1 MRGPAPE
8 IDTMKRQLDGIIL
21 AAGESRRMGY
31 PKPILKIGGRTF
43 IEQIAET
50 MLAVVP
56 RLVIVI
62 GAHRERVRAAIPR
75 DARIVV
81 VENPEYSR
89 GQLSSLKVGL
99 AAVQADSA
107 GAIVHLGDHPAVRVE
122 TFRAVVDSYNRMRK
136 PIVIARHDGRRGH
149 PVIFDRALFA
159 ELLSAPEKEGARFVV
174 NADASRVA
182 YVDLD
187 DPGINLDLDTPA
199 DLARAGLPPPPLS
212 AALSRS
218 T

>member
-1 MRGPAPE
+1 
-8 IDTMKRQLDGIIL
+8 MKRQLEGIIL

-31 PKPILKIGGRTF
+31 PKPLLDIGGRTF

-62 GAHRERVRAAIPR
+62 GAHRDRVRAAIPR
-75 DARIVV
+75 DARIAIA
-81 VENPEYSR
+81 ENPDYSR

-99 AAVQADSA
+99 GALQPDSA
-107 GAIVHLGDHPAVRVE
+107 GAIVHLGDHPMVRVE
-122 TFRAVVDSYNRMRK
+122 TFRAIVDSYNRTGK
-136 PIVIARHDGRRGH
+136 PIVVARHGGRRGH

-159 ELLSAPEKEGARFVV
+159 EILSAPEKEGARYVV

-187 DPGINLDLDTPA
+187 DPGINLDLDTPS
-199 DLARAGLPPPPLS
+199 DLARAGLPPPLT
-212 AALSRS
+212 L
-218 T
+218 

>member
-1 MRGPAPE
+1 MRPPASE
-8 IDTMKRQLDGIIL
+8 IDTMKQQLEGIIL

-31 PKPILKIGGRTF
+31 PKPILEIGGRTF

-62 GAHRERVRAAIPR
+62 GGHRERVRAAIPS
-75 DARIVV
+75 DKRIAIA
-81 VENPEYSR
+81 ENPNYSR

-99 AAVQADSA
+99 GVVQPDSA
-107 GAIVHLGDHPAVRVE
+107 GAIVHLGDHPMVRVE
-122 TFRAVVDSYNRMRK
+122 TFRAVVDSYNRTGK
-136 PIVIARHDGRRGH
+136 PIVIARHDGHRGH
-149 PVIFDRALFA
+149 PVIFDRAMFG
-159 ELLSAPEKEGARFVV
+159 ELMSAPEEEGARYVV
-174 NADASRVA
+174 NADASRVT

-199 DLARAGLPPPPLS
+199 DLARAGLPPPPK
-212 AALSRS
+212 A
-218 T
+218 

>member
-1 MRGPAPE
+1 
-8 IDTMKRQLDGIIL
+8 
-21 AAGESRRMGY
+21 MGY
-31 PKPILKIGGRTF
+31 PKPLLEVGGRTF
-43 IEQIAET
+43 IEQIADT

-62 GAHRERVRAAIPR
+62 GAHRERVRAAIAR
-75 DARIVV
+75 DVRIAII
-81 VENPEYSR
+81 ENPDYSR

-99 AAVQADSA
+99 GAVQPDSA
-107 GAIVHLGDHPAVRVE
+107 GAIVHLGDHPMVRVE
-122 TFRAVVDSYNRMRK
+122 TFRAIVDSYNRTGK

-149 PVIFDRALFA
+149 PVIFDRALFG
-159 ELLSAPEKEGARFVV
+159 ELMSAPQGEGARNVV

-199 DLARAGLPPPPLS
+199 DLARAGLPPPP
-212 AALSRS
+212 RR
-218 T
+218 

>member
-1 MRGPAPE
+1 MSHCLE
-8 IDTMKRQLDGIIL
+8 GIVL

-31 PKPILKIGGRTF
+31 PKPLLEIGGRTF
-43 IEQIAET
+43 IAQIVEA

-62 GAHRERVRAAIPR
+62 GAHRDRVRAAIPP
-75 DARIVV
+75 DERITI
-81 VENPEYSR
+81 VENPDYSR

-99 AAVQADSA
+99 GVLRSDST
-107 GAIVHLGDHPAVRVE
+107 GALVHLGDHPMVRVE
-122 TFRAVVDSYNRMRK
+122 TFRAIVDSYNRTGK

-149 PVIFDRALFA
+149 PVLFDRAIFG
-159 ELLSAPEKEGARFVV
+159 ELLSAPEEEGARHVV
-174 NADASRVA
+174 NADPSRVA

-199 DLARAGLPPPPLS
+199 DLAHAGLPPPPK
-212 AALSRS
+212 R
-218 T
+218 